1 MSSRQLQDCP
11 SRSTRAVYLAPINP
25 FGTTLDLV
33 DENFP
38 LFRSSM
44 SEVGLSS
51 LLSAL
56 ICPTMRA
63 DCSLN
68 AEEKLNHSD
77 CPRET
82 VSLSAVS
89 SLQLLMADLAR

>member
-1 MSSRQLQDCP
+1 MSTQ
-11 SRSTRAVYLAPINP
+11 AVYLAPINP
-25 FGTTLDLV
+25 FGTFTSLDLV

-38 LFRSSM
+38 LFLSLM

-51 LLSAL
+51 LFPAP

-63 DCSLN
+63 EFSLN
-68 AEEKLNHSD
+68 AEKRLNHSD

-82 VSLSAVS
+82 ASLLAVS
-89 SLQLLMADLAR
+89 SLQLLMAGLAH